1 MKEISKNKMER
12 LSNLLSYFIFGLTN
26 LCNLMED
33 LTMSMNDPSHQAKNG
48 NTKGMVAPLDHDF
61 EIEIS

>member
-33 LTMSMNDPSHQAKNG
+33 LTMSMNDPSHQA
-48 NTKGMVAPLDHDF
+48 
-61 EIEIS
+61 